1 MDSANVSTAW
11 LPFRPPD
18 DSFGIH
24 CFIHSFDIVVQ
35 FATRE
40 LITGEHEQS
49 EQLQPPNESSR
60 FELGGP

>member
-1 MDSANVSTAW
+1 MDSANVSTSW
-11 LPFRPPD
+11 LPFRPLD

-49 EQLQPPNESSR
+49 EQLQPPK
-60 FELGGP
+60 